1 MNKRNFIVV
10 ILVFFS
16 KIFTVKCDNKCFV
29 EFKFADYS
37 IKHKDFDNERI
48 NIDEKKVNISDITN
62 KHDALIFFQS
72 LNSTHNEGNWTT
84 DDKNI
89 CNENPYFL
97 GVVIHKKTEIKNNIY
112 SYPYPFELQPED
124 YEIMDFNTL
133 KSNLT
138 NNPNNYKDKC
148 IVFYFNRNGYI
159 ENLKKC
165 QKKIEVVGTKTSTWG
180 GSESENKICE
190 ITELGNIK
198 TKIEEDLKK
207 KANHEFIKFKA
218 LEDEKDE
225 INAKFNENEFDN
237 VNLNLE
243 DNNKCFPKTIK
254 EIKDLGGKLEMELNQ
269 DGKYK
274 LHVSF
279 KRNFKITITPPK
291 DFKVISIFEKP
302 FVLYDVNFK
311 DFNLSTIINEI
322 AAKMSKMICD
332 RNNDLEKEGGNIG
345 AYELEHI
352 FDIDRN
358 NDYWY
363 DNIGFDSKELNIK
376 CYDKGNNNIDKKINN
391 NNDLKDTCIFF
402 KKDDIVEIN
411 FIIGEFSQLLKSVFI
426 PINIEA
432 TDNYVLCDRVPKKL
446 VVPLNIEEISKLKND
461 PDYDKKMEILIKQE
475 FIKFL
480 RRQGIK
486 SETTGEGNMKI
497 PQELFDLFNY
507 NKTKKIEGIID
518 CCNVIIKFNDNAV
531 GRYCKNEGSED
542 PTFFDPDTDE
552 DYINNPTKPIIKTV
566 HKEEYKKEQIQKKE
580 IKKLCCCSGFLSKCC
595 CCCCPSR
602 N

>member
-1 MNKRNFIVV
+1 
-10 ILVFFS
+10 
-16 KIFTVKCDNKCFV
+16 
-29 EFKFADYS
+29 
-37 IKHKDFDNERI
+37 
-48 NIDEKKVNISDITN
+48 
-62 KHDALIFFQS
+62 
-72 LNSTHNEGNWTT
+72 
-84 DDKNI
+84 
-89 CNENPYFL
+89 
-97 GVVIHKKTEIKNNIY
+97 
-112 SYPYPFELQPED
+112 
-124 YEIMDFNTL
+124 MDFNTL
-133 KSNLT
+133 KSNLRD
-138 NNPNNYKDKC
+138 NPNNYKDKC

-165 QKKIEVVGTKTSTWG
+165 QEKIEVVGTTTSTWG

-190 ITELGNIK
+190 ITNLGNIK
-198 TKIEEDLKK
+198 TKIEKDLTK

-237 VNLNLE
+237 VNLDLKE
-243 DNNKCFPKTIK
+243 NKCFPKTIK
-254 EIKDLGGKLEMELNQ
+254 EIKDLGGKLEMKLNP

-332 RNNDLEKEGGNIG
+332 KNNDLNKEGGNIG

-363 DNIGFDSKELNIK
+363 DNTGFDSKELNIK

-446 VVPLNIEEISKLKND
+446 VVPLNIEEISKLKDD
-461 PDYDKKMEILIKQE
+461 PDYDKKMKILIKQE

-480 RRQGIK
+480 RRQGIQ

-507 NKTKKIEGIID
+507 NKTKKIEEIGD

-552 DYINNPTKPIIKTV
+552 AFKKDPNHTIEEIH
-566 HKEEYKKEQIQKKE
+566 HKKGNITDQDIDP
-580 IKKLCCCSGFLSKCC
+580 KLDKNLSYCAKCMTKCC
-595 CCCCPSR
+595 YCCR